1 MVLSVLQSNNLYD
14 MKIKLLT
21 YGAVITIIFCG
32 LLVLQSCGGKGSD
45 PSPADQMKT
54 ILTSGTW
61 NLQNVSVDGVDKSSI
76 YSGLTLRFTEGNF
89 TTTNGRVVWPAS
101 GTWEFSDDTGKNLT
115 RGDGVPIGVEEAT
128 TSKLVLKLTWN
139 QTTLGQGRAN
149 SVKGVNVFTF
159 GK

>member
-1 MVLSVLQSNNLYD
+1 
-14 MKIKLLT
+14 MKKLLT
-21 YGAVITIIFCG
+21 YIASVTIIFCG

-61 NLQNVSVDGVDKSSI
+61 NLQTVSVDGVDKSSV
-76 YSGLTLRFTEGNF
+76 YTGLTVRFTEGNF

-101 GTWEFSDDTGKNLT
+101 GTWQFTDDTGKNIT
-115 RGDGVPIGVEEAT
+115 RGDGLAISIEEAI
-128 TSKLVLKLTWN
+128 TSKLVLKLTWS
-139 QTTLGQGRAN
+139 QTTLGQGRSN
-149 SVKGVNVFTF
+149 SVKGVNIFMF